1 MKNRYYFLISI
12 LITSLLLAS
21 FTGCSKDNES
31 KEKELINSFIETYIT
46 NPNENINIYKK
57 YFTKKAFET
66 AQDNLSLGA
75 RTASKGGTYKG
86 DLKYLEIKDLSIEK
100 NYTSDET
107 YHFYDIEFTLRNTNV
122 VKEKTVQCKIC
133 LEKDNNKWRIG
144 ENNRL
149 DPLILAIWDIWPI

>member
-1 MKNRYYFLISI
+1 MKNCYYFIISI
-12 LITSLLLAS
+12 LITGLLLIS

-46 NPNENINIYKK
+46 NPNEDINIYKK
-57 YFTKKAFET
+57 YFTEKAFET
-66 AQDNLSLGA
+66 AQDNLSLRA
-75 RTASKGGTYKG
+75 RTSKGRAYKG
-86 DLKYLEIKDLSIEK
+86 DLKDLEIKDLIIEK
-100 NYTSDET
+100 NSTSNET

-144 ENNRL
+144 DNNRL